1 MPQPIDPNTE
11 LARVTAVER
20 IQQAV
25 DRASLAAQARSAS
38 EAARQQV
45 NVESQVGQTTPKND
59 RVEEELRRKN
69 PFLGKRRHKEGEAPR
84 EESAE
89 MAPGREAAAERHRLA
104 EGEEGHQLDVTV

>member
-38 EAARQQV
+38 DAAQQQV
-45 NVESQVGQTTPKND
+45 NVESQVGQTTAKNE
-59 RVEEELRRKN
+59 RVDEELRRKN
-69 PFLGKRRHKEGEAPR
+69 PFMGQRRRKEDEAQ
-84 EESAE
+84 EESE
-89 MAPGREAAAERHRLA
+89 ESSPDRKAAAERHRLA
-104 EGEEGHQLDVTV
+104 EGEDSHHLDVIV